1 MEYAEFV
8 RQIKFRLLQPDARRP
23 AAIRALSRLAQRSR
37 IHLDMWMTVLPEGQ
51 ESIQRRL
58 RPLCRI
64 RRRSTFAVGALINRG
79 VAELPSQQAFVCLGV
94 EEGFPLLAGMA
105 GNRGKCC
112 IGVDLFR
119 RRSTRY
125 VCLDAFEQWKS
136 PRHEFHEQDFRDY
149 FAHTHQG
156 PIGLLAC
163 MGSRTYRD
171 QVDALRLA
179 EPFMAPAGMVLIDR
193 INAPEIR
200 RAADDF
206 RKESARA
213 QRVVLDVQT
222 PHPRHPTFG
231 DGVLV
236 LQSGLPKTTLA
247 PAPEADR
254 RAA

>member
-1 MEYAEFV
+1 MRFADFV
-8 RQIKFRLLQPDARRP
+8 RQIKFRLLQPDSRRP
-23 AAIRALSRLAQRSR
+23 AAIRALGRLTRRSG
-37 IHLDMWMTVLPEGQ
+37 IHLDMWMAVLPDGQ

-64 RRRSTFAVGALINRG
+64 RRRSTFAIGAVINRG
-79 VAELPSQQAFVCLGV
+79 VSELPAQHAFVCLGV

-105 GNRGKCC
+105 GNRGKRC
-112 IGVDLFR
+112 IGVDVFR

-136 PRHEFHEQDFRDY
+136 PRHEFHEQDVRDY

-163 MGSRTYRD
+163 IGPRTYRD
-171 QVDALRLA
+171 QIDALRLA
-179 EPFMAPAGMVLIDR
+179 EPFMAPAGVMLIDR
-193 INAPEIR
+193 INAPDVR
-200 RAADDF
+200 QAVDDF
-206 RKESARA
+206 CNRSARV
-213 QRVVLDVQT
+213 QHVLLDIRT
-222 PHPRHPTFG
+222 PHSRHPTFG

-236 LQSGLPKTTLA
+236 LQSGLPKAAVA
-247 PAPEADR
+247 PAPGSDR